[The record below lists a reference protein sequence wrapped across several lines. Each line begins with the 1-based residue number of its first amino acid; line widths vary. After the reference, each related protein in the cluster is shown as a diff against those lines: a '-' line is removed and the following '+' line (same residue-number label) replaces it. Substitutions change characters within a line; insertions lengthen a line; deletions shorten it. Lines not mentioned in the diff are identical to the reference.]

1 MEKIKDQLK
10 RWLSRGGKAT
20 PAAISAAKPL
30 TSKKEASASEISD
43 DVSWK
48 SGVTPIAPPNIF
60 SHEPSVANKQPETVP
75 LKAVPSRALPSAPIA
90 QFKPVSSQVQQPT
103 TSPDKPLQSAAR
115 PIVAPQAR
123 SFAAPGLAAIARP
136 DAFRLP
142 ADWVKA
148 GIDLQSPGGGRGKA
162 LPVRIGI
169 DFGTAYTKVSLRAA
183 DQVFFL
189 TWGGVLGGG
198 ETLYLPGELSQLDSG
213 AVFLGRAKQ
222 ASSVMSN
229 LKLPFLPGA
238 KKGADGQAASVI
250 FLAWVM
256 RYARAW
262 FYREQ
267 PALTKDRKLAWE
279 VNIGCPTNAWES
291 SKIVDLYRHI
301 GLSAWR
307 LSQSPAEIGV
317 SASHKAI
324 AQTSIGDCAE
334 IGLDGLY
341 PIPEFVA
348 QIAGYARS
356 PQRRGSLHLLVDC
369 GAGTLDVV
377 TFNVHRQ
384 PGEDN
389 DRYPIFS
396 SAVEPLGTHFLMS
409 ARLSGAQ
416 AGHSWDDVAAI
427 PSAEELSKVSG
438 TAQNSIELADRDF
451 LERTK
456 GVIAQ
461 VIRETRQRRS
471 PLAPAWEDGLPFFL
485 TGGGAYCEVYRRAVD
500 RACQELRVPAQYTP
514 FPHFDAVRGN
524 RLGDDNL
531 HRMSVAFGLTYDRDL
546 IGRIVPAHEIE
557 DLVIGPKPPRERPD
571 RDELYAK

>member
-1 MEKIKDQLK
+1 
-10 RWLSRGGKAT
+10 LS
-20 PAAISAAKPL
+20 
-30 TSKKEASASEISD
+30 
-43 DVSWK
+43 
-48 SGVTPIAPPNIF
+48 
-60 SHEPSVANKQPETVP
+60 
-75 LKAVPSRALPSAPIA
+75 
-90 QFKPVSSQVQQPT
+90 
-103 TSPDKPLQSAAR
+103 
-115 PIVAPQAR
+115 
-123 SFAAPGLAAIARP
+123 
-136 DAFRLP
+136 
-142 ADWVKA
+142 
-148 GIDLQSPGGGRGKA
+148 
-162 LPVRIGI
+162 VRIGI

-189 TWGGVLGGG
+189 TWGGVLGGA
-198 ETLYLPGELSQLDSG
+198 ETFYLPGEISQLDSG

-238 KKGADGQAASVI
+238 PKGADAQAASVI

-291 SKIVDLYRHI
+291 SKIVGLYRHI

-307 LSQSPAEIGV
+307 LSQSPAEIGI

-324 AQTSIGDCAE
+324 DQTSIGDCAE

-396 SAVEPLGTHFLMS
+396 SAVEPMGTHFLMS
-409 ARLSGAQ
+409 ARLAGAQ
-416 AGHSWDDVAAI
+416 AGQSWDDVAAI

-438 TAQNSIELADRDF
+438 IPQSRIELADRDF

-485 TGGGAYCEVYRRAVD
+485 TGGGAYCEVYRHAID
-500 RACQELRVPAQYTP
+500 RACQELRVRAQHTP
-514 FPHFDAVRGN
+514 FPHLDAVRGN

-531 HRMSVAFGLTYDRDL
+531 HRMSVAFGLTYDKDL

-557 DLVIGPKPPRERPD
+557 DLIIGSKPPRERPD